1 MLKYPVFVLGCM
13 SSTRRAAKRVQRRLE
28 EYSNVHASDIDVTMR
43 EDPVMSTIGFYFES
57 LNDGSEDAVPTLSE
71 WRRSS
76 IVVMDGRF
84 FGWTLHLPMIH
95 PPYDADEIEQ
105 AWESSYEEVDANI
118 PVIFYVSEY
127 DGVAVPHVDTP
138 ESVWGDEDVDFAVAD
153 FFDELDSVVSE
164 FVDVVYQDCGFGQ

>member
-1 MLKYPVFVLGCM
+1 M
-13 SSTRRAAKRVQRRLE
+13 
-28 EYSNVHASDIDVTMR
+28 
-43 EDPVMSTIGFYFES
+43 
-57 LNDGSEDAVPTLSE
+57 
-71 WRRSS
+71 
-76 IVVMDGRF
+76 VMDGRIF
-84 FGWTLHLPMIH
+84 EWTLHLPMIH